1 MDKISYIKH
10 TLTSTHLRILS
21 ICEGL
26 NHQQLLWRPKPTA
39 NNIAFNL
46 WHISRGE
53 ESIARVIDSSMNE
66 IWISEGWREKFGH
79 TKETDNEKDVTTILN
94 LPMPDLSILTG
105 YLQSTFE
112 KTMSIVEKLNNELLE
127 SAPDP
132 TKPEYTIS
140 IYLAHLITHKNNHH
154 GQIDYIRGLES
165 SNWSAKSGV
174 GMLPEKR
181 MNKQ

>member
-1 MDKISYIKH
+1 MDKISYMKH
-10 TLTSTHLRILS
+10 TLTSAHLRILS

-26 NHQQLLWRPKPTA
+26 NHQQLLWKPQHTA

-53 ESIARVIDSSMNE
+53 ESIANIIDSSTDE
-66 IWISEGWREKFGH
+66 IWVSEGWREKFGH
-79 TKETDNEKDVTTILN
+79 TKDTDNKKDVTKLLN
-94 LPMPDLSILTG
+94 LPMPDLPILTG
-105 YLQSTFE
+105 YLQSTFD
-112 KTMSIVEKLNNELLE
+112 KTMSIIGKLTDESVD

-132 TKPEYTIS
+132 TKPEYTVS
-140 IYLAHLITHKNNHH
+140 IYLAHLTTHKNNHH

-174 GMLPEKR
+174 GIIPEKT
-181 MNKQ
+181 KA